1 MGMGIGGIT
10 LSTSLVTLF
19 NAVVLGALI
28 YKKVR
33 MDYKSLF
40 TNLFKMCIAGAIT
53 LGICFVSAFAFD
65 KFIELPKYVFE
76 LCKISTVAVVCF
88 VVYTALNLLFR
99 MEYATELKNRI
110 LTKI

>member
-40 TNLFKMCIAGAIT
+40 TNLLKMCIAGGIT

-65 KFIELPKYVFE
+65 KFVELPKYVFE
-76 LCKISTVAVVCF
+76 ISKISIVAIVCF
-88 VVYTALNLLFR
+88 VVYTTLNLLFR
-99 MEYATELKNRI
+99 MEYAQELKNRI
-110 LTKI
+110 LKR